1 MIKLLSRELKSLRA
15 LNGHTQKDLANML
28 GIGET
33 SYTKRENGDLD
44 FSVEEI
50 KKLKELYKLSDEDI
64 IRIFFDNEVA

>member
-1 MIKLLSRELKSLRA
+1 VIKLLSRELKSLRA